1 MKNTNMNEE
10 YEQSTL
16 DFGDSLNVIE
26 NLKEDSKTKEEKSTT
41 KEFEVG
47 DKIAVKQETTHF
59 CDGRGIPDY
68 ARTAYIKRIIPAHK
82 TVLIESTPNGKE
94 LGLLFISDIILA

>member
-1 MKNTNMNEE
+1 MKNANIHEE
-10 YEQSTL
+10 YEHPTL
-16 DFGDSLNVIE
+16 DFGNSFDVMES
-26 NLKEDSKTKEEKSTT
+26 LKEDSENKEEKATT
-41 KEFEVG
+41 KEFEAG
-47 DKIAVKQETTHF
+47 DKITVKQETTHF

-68 ARTAYIKRIIPAHK
+68 ARTAYIKRVIPAHK